1 MRKALLLIA
10 AVVALAACT
19 KTVEVPVEVEVE
31 KIIDILTL
39 NAAQVRVPNAAVD
52 QPISFTTEDAWTI
65 ASDAD
70 WITFDKT
77 SGAAGSNS
85 LTMKVAK
92 NEGYNTRT
100 GRVTLS
106 TTHSGT
112 TKNTVFTVVQSET
125 EVFNTTIACRVDFS
139 EQDIA
144 VDFNSNLTPEVKVV
158 EGDWLTVAQ
167 TKGAPV
173 DGKIVV
179 HVAKNEELDS
189 RSGSFTVAAGSSIQ
203 TYNVV
208 QASQYAAASS
218 ATALFLGNK
227 QFMYDNA
234 TYTWNEFA
242 QFAVQFATA
251 EGDVTLALNVDPAIE
266 DVTKIPAGT
275 YNIDETGAFAP
286 GTFSIKSASPE
297 IYYYTSVVSGEKE
310 LDIIDGTITISE
322 TGGIY
327 SVVAELTDIAGTSHL
342 YSYKGELAATDES
355 FGMRVYSAQER
366 GQYYTY
372 YTTQTYET
380 LLGFQF
386 NKPFPGVERYISYM
400 SFSLYTA
407 AIDAN
412 LPTGSFTLAVPE
424 VDATL
429 PYSNGTTVAN
439 AGTFYMTSCEN
450 RTESWGE
457 ASYALKE
464 GSILEIVKQDNGLYT
479 FKFNMTIV
487 RTPAEGDAED
497 IVLDRTITDVYCGQL
512 VDMGMSPAPDSE
524 TVEFVNG
531 GFNAKYSGY
540 YYGDVYG
547 DGGHIIA
554 FGWNTINNSS
564 YELFITFN
572 VGANEFTPTA
582 GKMPKAVQ
590 AELGTG
596 PRYSTESI
604 PDGTYTYAEAYNKDA
619 LQLLPGYNKTT
630 CRAYLKNLYSGTI
643 FYIVGGSVTF
653 ASGTPTFNIDA
664 VSKTGATTHISGSF
678 PTTPNMIDCS
688 YMATSY
694 KQGFSIKP
702 YVVPAE

>member
-1 MRKALLLIA
+1 MKKALLLIA

-39 NAAQVRVPNAAVD
+39 DAAQIQVPNKAVE
-52 QPISFTTEDAWTI
+52 QPIAFTTEDNWTI
-65 ASDAD
+65 SSDAD

-227 QFMYDNA
+227 QNMYDSS
-234 TYTWNEFA
+234 TYVWGEFA

-342 YSYKGELAATDES
+342 YSYKGELVATDAS
-355 FGMRVYSAQER
+355 FGMRVYEAKER
-366 GQYYTY
+366 GTYYTY
-372 YTTQTYET
+372 YTTKAIESII
-380 LLGFQF
+380 GVQF
-386 NKPFPGVERYISYM
+386 NKPFPGLENYISYM
-400 SFSLYTA
+400 SFNIFTA
-407 AIDAN
+407 TSDGK
-412 LPTGSFTLAVPE
+412 LPTGVLTHAIPE
-424 VDATL
+424 DD
-429 PYSNGTTVAN
+429 TTIDSQTGITRAA
-439 AGTFYMTSCEN
+439 AGTFKMSGCEN
-450 RTESWGE
+450 RFESWGD
-457 ASYALKE
+457 ATYAVKE
-464 GSILEIVKQDNGLYT
+464 GTNTIEIIKQDNGRYT

-487 RTPAEGDAED
+487 RTPAEGDAVE
-497 IVLDRTITDVYCGQL
+497 IPLNATITDVYCAPL
-512 VDMGMSPAPDSE
+512 EDMGMVPHPDGDFDFSSVMSSYYMPRWYGDAYE
-524 TVEFVNG
+524 TGCHVFHMF
-531 GFNAKYSGY
+531 GFNNINTDYS
-540 YYGDVYG
+540 VQL
-547 DGGHIIA
+547 
-554 FGWNTINNSS
+554 S
-564 YELFITFN
+564 LN
-572 VGANEFTPTA
+572 VKDDTWVFEKTMGNYCTTQF
-582 GKMPKAVQ
+582 K
-590 AELGTG
+590 L
-596 PRYSTESI
+596 
-604 PDGTYTYAEAYNKDA
+604 GTYTFSWTPGEDC
-619 LQLLPGYNKTT
+619 LLPV
-630 CRAYLKNLYSGTI
+630 KNYHRIVNNYTGHT
-643 FYIVGGSVTF
+643 YIVTGGSITLTADTIQYDLTATYNGESYHFGGSHPAVLYYIRDSHT
-653 ASGTPTFNIDA
+653 ATKPTLD
-664 VSKTGATTHISGSF
+664 VQ
-678 PTTPNMIDCS
+678 P
-688 YMATSY
+688 
-694 KQGFSIKP
+694 
-702 YVVPAE
+702 